1 MNGSSLLALALRDG
15 NNDQGSDPKAALREQ
30 LAKGNI
36 PAKDTNDGEQNTDD
50 KSDNEGDGDSE
61 EDEGTDEDEEGD
73 DDSEENED
81 EVKDPTEDETE
92 EQKKEREAKEKEAA
106 KAQRK
111 QDRTQ
116 RRIDRLVAEKK
127 AAEAEVN
134 RLKEQLAA
142 NPDQKLT
149 AEEIDAQAEAKAA
162 KKMADKELADLQ
174 AKFEADCDTL
184 AKAAN
189 KIDKQFDENINELAE
204 DIGPIPSF
212 MIGVLADMDNG
223 GEVLAYVAND
233 DELAEDIWK
242 AKPAKMTKLLVEIST
257 KLAEAKKKPK
267 KQISKVEAPGEP
279 VKGSRV
285 VSSQLTEADTKNM
298 DTYVAKRQ
306 KMMMEKR
313 KAQGF

>member
-1 MNGSSLLALALRDG
+1 MFKHLLNGSSLLALALRDG

-61 EDEGTDEDEEGD
+61 EDEEGEEESEED
-73 DDSEENED
+73 DDK
-81 EVKDPTEDETE
+81 VTPLEDETE

-127 AAEAEVN
+127 AAEDEVT
-134 RLKEQLAA
+134 RLNEQLAA

-189 KIDKQFDENINELAE
+189 KIDKQFDEKINELAE